1 MESQQ
6 SQVCCCVCCFAQRA
20 VTIYTSIF
28 IGFWILGFY
37 HFAPLPGAG
46 FGLTFITDDVVDDA
60 NAYCAGSVCNQLC
73 DCNGSPCDMTEDIST
88 FRGFGFYYFIVYLL
102 ILPVLLMGLIS
113 AAMEKPTLL
122 GYFMVAVPI
131 HQFMVAI
138 AGVGFSLAPTK
149 AIRAWYLRNAVED
162 FDDHEAACT
171 DSWFEDFD
179 DVRTAGIIWQWSLWC
194 IGVCIL
200 AHMVYSAKRARD
212 DLVNANSCVKIA
224 TTGKPIIIGVAPQ

>member
-60 NAYCAGSVCNQLC
+60 NAYCTATVCNQLC

-138 AGVGFSLAPTK
+138 AGVAGSRASTK
-149 AIRAWYLRNAVED
+149 AIRAWYLHNAKEH
-162 FDDHEAACT
+162 FDDYEAGCT
-171 DSWFEDFD
+171 DSWFETFD
-179 DVRTAGIIWQWSLWC
+179 DALTAGMIYRWSLWC
-194 IGVCIL
+194 ILVCIL
-200 AHMVYSAKRARD
+200 AHVLYSAKRARD
-212 DLVNANSCVKIA
+212 DFMNAKSSTSSAAV
-224 TTGKPIIIGVAPQ
+224 GKPIGLALPL